1 MAAPFRS
8 VRGVTEIPQAALMPS
23 PGLIRRVSGSDGS
36 IEDWSRLNGADG
48 AYGDLA
54 WSPDGRHLAVY
65 CPDALVILA

>member
-1 MAAPFRS
+1 
-8 VRGVTEIPQAALMPS
+8 MPS

-48 AYGDLA
+48 AYGELA